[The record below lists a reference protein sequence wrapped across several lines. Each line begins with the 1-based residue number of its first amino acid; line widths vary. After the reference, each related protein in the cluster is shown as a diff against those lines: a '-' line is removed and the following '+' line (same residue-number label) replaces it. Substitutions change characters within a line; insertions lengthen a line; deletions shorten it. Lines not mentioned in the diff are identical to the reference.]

1 MDHARQVLPTA
12 LAQAVRLAPLTP
24 EKVEFAWRAAGGP
37 AIAKATRVSL
47 DDSGLLT
54 VQTGDARWAT
64 EIHRLRHDLIR
75 SLATWL
81 GAGVVTRLDVAG
93 RPEHGR
99 RRRRVSRS
107 NPSSGD

>member
-47 DDSGLLT
+47 DETGLLT
-54 VQTGDARWAT
+54 VHTDDARWAT
-64 EIHRLRHDLIR
+64 EIHRLRHDLVR
-75 SLATWL
+75 SLGMWL
-81 GAGVVTRLDVAG
+81 GGGVVSGIHVLG

-99 RRRRVSRS
+99 RRRHPVGTT
-107 NPSSGD
+107 PSPGV